1 MMIHIPVATSLN
13 STDCF
18 LLQSGSSFF
27 IWHGNSSSLEQQQLA
42 TRFADILRPGV
53 NLKHAKEG
61 TETAAFWY
69 ALGGKQSYSSKRE
82 AQETSRDPHLYA
94 CTYEKGTLEVAEVF
108 NFSQDDLLTEDIMI
122 LDTHSEVFVWVGQHV
137 DAKQK
142 QQAFEIGQK
151 YMEQA
156 ALLEDLL
163 PDIPLYKVTEGNEPS
178 FFTKFFAWDSAK
190 AAIQGNS
197 FQKKFAT
204 LQGIP
209 TQAIENLKRQVSTT
223 DAGASESPTHSSD
236 SSNGSKQSGPTQ
248 RASAL
253 AALSSAFGSS
263 SGSKAAP
270 RATKASISPSNQSSQ
285 RAAAVA
291 ALSTVLNAEPK
302 INSPTRTIVGGDKKS
317 STAGTVSVTNNASNN
332 IVRHQTEELPV
343 KDGSTTQ
350 DGTSLGESNSENKE
364 VSEPN
369 EFEAKQEENGNSDTY
384 SYERLKTKSTNPAP
398 GIDHKKRETYLSPE
412 EFQRVFGMDQK
423 TFSEQPKWKQDMRK
437 KAVDLF

>member
-1 MMIHIPVATSLN
+1 
-13 STDCF
+13 
-18 LLQSGSSFF
+18 
-27 IWHGNSSSLEQQQLA
+27 
-42 TRFADILRPGV
+42 
-53 NLKHAKEG
+53 
-61 TETAAFWY
+61 
-69 ALGGKQSYSSKRE
+69 
-82 AQETSRDPHLYA
+82 
-94 CTYEKGTLEVAEVF
+94 
-108 NFSQDDLLTEDIMI
+108 MI

-137 DAKQK
+137 DIKQK

-156 ALLEDLL
+156 ALLEGLL

-197 FQKKFAT
+197 FQKKLVT

-209 TQAIENLKRQVSTT
+209 IQAIENLKKQVSTT
-223 DAGASESPTHSSD
+223 DAGLSESPTRSSD

-302 INSPTRTIVGGDKKS
+302 RVSPTRTIVGGDKKP
-317 STAGTVSVTNNASNN
+317 STAGTASAVTNNTL
-332 IVRHQTEELPV
+332 RPQTEELPV

-350 DGTSLGESNSENKE
+350 DETSLGESNSESKE

-384 SYERLKTKSTNPAP
+384 SYERLRTKSTNPAP

-412 EFQRVFGMDQK
+412 EFQKVFGMDQK
-423 TFSEQPKWKQDMRK
+423 TFSAQPKWKQDMRK
-437 KAVDLF
+437 KSVDLF